1 MNNPIL
7 GIDTWQGQLEISEDV
22 LLANDIKFMFIRLNS
37 TAGGQHKDTGFDKQ
51 WAEAKAFCR
60 APYFVYSPYVSGSVN
75 FLWLQQNMPAD
86 AKCVAIDIE
95 LANAGYPAA
104 TYASEVSKFLS
115 LAKAQW
121 NVVIYTGE
129 AYLPLLSKWDATS
142 DFWWAEYPYD
152 FYNAPVLPKTWDEV
166 RTLLQKYN
174 APLNAT
180 KIPGR
185 LRFWQFS
192 GDRLVLPGNPNK
204 MDVNVYFGTLQNLY
218 DLMGAPNVITEP
230 TDDMST
236 PHAGMTRYSGKRK
249 DWHFELFK
257 LDRTRFDFEVVHCN
271 PPDTPSNVAKRKNAV
286 LAFPAG
292 DYDRNTFEIQDLCI
306 SNSIIVRERVAG
318 AGRPS
323 LMLHADD
330 TFTIEMQGTP
340 MGVKQAFTGIRPLIQ
355 NGIINQKLSD
365 TTQAQ
370 NTEGHARYMYCLDA
384 QGNLILFVSEG
395 IHPSVT
401 VFDGLTLLEG
411 IQIPKQYGAVIGAD
425 GGAGGDAMVVLDG
438 VPLITP
444 ENIDPVT
451 GLHFE
456 RALPVV
462 FIVKEKNMI
471 TGTAQELL
479 GKTVAIYN
487 MPQEATINK
496 TIDTVAPNHVISF
509 LQIVKDI
516 DHPNDQ
522 NYLWFDL
529 GNNRF
534 VEYKRPRTD
543 PSVSPVRFNILSLP
557 TTDPAPSPS
566 TTPHTVDVL
575 IDGVNVFH
583 KDLD

>member
-1 MNNPIL
+1 
-7 GIDTWQGQLEISEDV
+7 
-22 LLANDIKFMFIRLNS
+22 
-37 TAGGQHKDTGFDKQ
+37 
-51 WAEAKAFCR
+51 
-60 APYFVYSPYVSGSVN
+60 
-75 FLWLQQNMPAD
+75 
-86 AKCVAIDIE
+86 
-95 LANAGYPAA
+95 
-104 TYASEVSKFLS
+104 
-115 LAKAQW
+115 
-121 NVVIYTGE
+121 
-129 AYLPLLSKWDATS
+129 
-142 DFWWAEYPYD
+142 
-152 FYNAPVLPKTWDEV
+152 
-166 RTLLQKYN
+166 
-174 APLNAT
+174 
-180 KIPGR
+180 
-185 LRFWQFS
+185 
-192 GDRLVLPGNPNK
+192 
-204 MDVNVYFGTLQNLY
+204 
-218 DLMGAPNVITEP
+218 
-230 TDDMST
+230 
-236 PHAGMTRYSGKRK
+236 
-249 DWHFELFK
+249 
-257 LDRTRFDFEVVHCN
+257 
-271 PPDTPSNVAKRKNAV
+271 
-286 LAFPAG
+286 
-292 DYDRNTFEIQDLCI
+292 
-306 SNSIIVRERVAG
+306 
-318 AGRPS
+318 
-323 LMLHADD
+323 
-330 TFTIEMQGTP
+330 
-340 MGVKQAFTGIRPLIQ
+340 
-355 NGIINQKLSD
+355 
-365 TTQAQ
+365 
-370 NTEGHARYMYCLDA
+370 
-384 QGNLILFVSEG
+384 
-395 IHPSVT
+395 
-401 VFDGLTLLEG
+401 
-411 IQIPKQYGAVIGAD
+411 
-425 GGAGGDAMVVLDG
+425 MVVLDG